1 VTSVRVDGGE
11 VIDGVVDLVHRKV
24 ESARVAQAEAFVRH
38 FFAGV
43 LPRDVQDREAADL
56 YGAAMACWNLARTR
70 QVGTPNLRVS
80 TPDLEQHGWSSTHT
94 VVQIVTDDMPFLVD
108 SVTMELSRRDL
119 GIHLIVHPMMD
130 VHRDDEGHLLDADG
144 PAGGGEGHELREAFL
159 HVEIDRQTRPEVLE
173 DIRQRLTEVLADV
186 RAAVDDWPAMRAR
199 LWEIHEQL
207 GDQPQPVDAEALAEA
222 RSFLAWLDDDHFTFL
237 GYRSYDLEERAEG
250 DVIVAQPETG
260 LGILRG
266 AAPSE
271 TNLADQPPEVRELA
285 RARTLLNLTKA
296 NSRATVHR
304 PSSLDYVGV
313 KRFRAD
319 GEVIGEWRFVGL
331 YTSRIYSS
339 RPHDI
344 PVVRRKITTVLE
356 RADLPADTHD
366 AKNLTAILES
376 LPRDELFESSA
387 DELYELAFG
396 ILGLQERRHV
406 RLFVRRD
413 RFGRYLSCL
422 VFLPRD
428 RYTTESRLKIQDVL
442 VDAYDA
448 SGLEYS
454 VRLSESVLA
463 RLHFLVRVAPGQRG
477 HPDVEEVERRLARA
491 VRTWQDDLADALVD
505 AHGEG
510 GARQLEATYRD
521 AFPAAYREEH
531 HARLAVS
538 DLERLRSLDP
548 GGDLA
553 MSLYRP
559 VEAPEDRVH
568 LKLYRSGAPITLSAV
583 LPLLEDMGC
592 EVIDQRPYS
601 IQPVDGPQVWIHD
614 LGLSTPPPGPL
625 DSTRGSAAFQEA
637 FARVWSGDSEDDGFN
652 RLVLGAG
659 LTWREVTV
667 LRAYSKYL
675 RQASTR
681 FSQAYMEDAL
691 VEHPDVTRLLV
702 ELFQA
707 RFDPR
712 TTDREHDTLA
722 ARTDAIEAALDEVA
736 SLDVDRILRSFL
748 HVVAATLRTNEFQT
762 DADGEPPACLS
773 FKLDPSRI
781 PDLPRPRP
789 AFEIFVYAPRV
800 EGVHLRGGAVA
811 RGGLRWSDRREDFRT
826 EVLDLAK
833 AQTVK
838 NAVIVPVGAKGG
850 FVVKAP
856 PSTANGRDALRDEVE
871 ACYRIFIGG
880 LLDVTDNIV
889 DGDVVPPNDL
899 VRFDGDD
906 PYLVVAADKGTATF
920 SDTANAI
927 SQERRFWLGDAFA
940 SGGSAGYDHK
950 AMGITARGAWRSV
963 QRHFRELGVDT
974 QSAPFTVL
982 GIGDMSGD
990 VFGNGMLLSRTIRLV
1005 AAFDHRHIFLDPD
1018 PDPETS
1024 FEERQRLFDLPRS
1037 TWESYDRGLISDG
1050 GGVWPRTAK
1059 SIPLS
1064 AQARRALEVEAESLT
1079 PDELVSVLLRA
1090 PVDLLFNGG
1099 VGTFVKASDETH
1111 AEVGDKTSDRVRVD
1125 ASELRCK
1132 VVGEGGNLG
1141 FTGRAR
1147 VEYALGGGRINTDA
1161 IDNSAGVDCSD
1172 HEVNIKIL
1180 LDERVRADDLTR
1192 KRRDELL
1199 VAMTDEVAEL
1209 VLANNDAQN
1218 EAISAS
1224 VVNAASMIEVHQRY
1238 MRQLEHR
1245 GQLDRELESLP
1256 DDEELAQRR
1265 TEGRGLVRPEFA
1277 VLLAYTKTLLYD
1289 ELLASDL
1296 PEDPWLE
1303 RELERYFPS
1312 VLRERYAER
1321 MEDHRLRREIVATQ
1335 VANALVNEA
1344 GTTFLFRLAEETGA
1358 EVTDITRAHMVAREV
1373 FDLRGLQ
1380 AEVRRLDNV
1389 VPAAVQTEM
1398 LLEAR
1403 RLIERGTRWLL
1414 RNLHRPL
1421 DIGATVASFAGGAA
1435 AVAELLPTSL
1445 RGMDRELTED
1455 AGAELEERG
1464 VPAELAARVACL
1476 PARFFAL
1483 DLVSV
1488 VQRSDG
1494 ADVAAVAGVYFALAE
1509 RLHLDWLRGQISALP
1524 RETRWDTLA
1533 RDALREDFFTQHSR
1547 LTAEVTQ
1554 VTQPQEDPTERVE
1567 GWLRRNAAQV
1577 RRCEQMLAEIQA
1589 TNTSD
1594 LARLS
1599 VALREIRNLRTAAT

>member
-1 VTSVRVDGGE
+1 MTSGLGDGGE
-11 VIDGVVDLVHRKV
+11 LIDDVVDLVRRKI
-24 ESARVAQAEAFVRH
+24 EPGRVPEAETFVRH

-43 LPRDVQDREAADL
+43 LPRDLQDREASDL
-56 YGAAMACWNLARTR
+56 YGAAMASWNLARTR
-70 QVGTPNLRVS
+70 QRGTPNLRVS
-80 TPDLEQHGWSSTHT
+80 NPDLEQHGWSSTHT

-108 SVTMELSRRDL
+108 SVTMELSRHDL

-130 VHRDDEGHLLDADG
+130 VHRDDRGHLLDVEG
-144 PAGGGEGHELREAFL
+144 QAGRDEGHELREAFL
-159 HVEIDRQTRPEVLE
+159 HVEIDHQTRPEVLDE
-173 DIRQRLTEVLADV
+173 VRARLTDVLADV

-207 GDQPQPVDAEALAEA
+207 GEAPQPVEAEALAEA

-250 DVIVAQPETG
+250 DIIVAQPETG

-271 TNLADQPPEVRELA
+271 KNLADQPPEVRELA

-304 PSSLDYVGV
+304 PSSLDYVGI
-313 KRFRAD
+313 KRFGPA
-319 GEVIGEWRFVGL
+319 GEVLGEWRFVGL

-344 PVVRRKITTVLE
+344 PVVRRKIATVLE

-366 AKNLTAILES
+366 AKDLTAILES

-387 DELYELAFG
+387 DELYDLAFG
-396 ILGLQERRHV
+396 ILGLQERRQV

-448 SGLEYS
+448 GGLEHS

-463 RLHFLVRVAPGQRG
+463 RLHFLVRVAPGQRD

-510 GARQLEATYRD
+510 RARQLEVHYRD

-531 HARLAVS
+531 DARLAVV

-559 VEAPEDRVH
+559 VEAPDDRVH

-583 LPLLEDMGC
+583 LPLLENMGC

-614 LGLSTPPPGPL
+614 LGLSSPPPGPL
-625 DSTRGSAAFQEA
+625 DSTHRSAAFQDA

-652 RLVLGAG
+652 RLVLRAA
-659 LTWREVTV
+659 LSWREVTL
-667 LRAYSKYL
+667 LRAYSRYL

-691 VEHPDVTRLLV
+691 VDNPEVTRLLV
-702 ELFQA
+702 ELFHA
-707 RFDPR
+707 RFDPSASE
-712 TTDREHDTLA
+712 REHDTLP
-722 ARTDAIEAALDEVA
+722 ARIDAIESALDAVT

-748 HVVAATLRTNEFQT
+748 HLITATLRTSHFQT
-762 DADGEPPACLS
+762 DADGGPRPCLS
-773 FKLDPSRI
+773 FKFDPSQI

-826 EVLDLAK
+826 EVLGLAK

-850 FVVKAP
+850 FVVKTP
-856 PSTANGRDALRDEVE
+856 PSVAGGRDALREEVE

-889 DGDVVPPNDL
+889 DGQVVPPSDI

-927 SQERRFWLGDAFA
+927 SHERGFWLGDAFA

-974 QSAPFTVL
+974 QTAPFTVV

-1005 AAFDHRHIFLDPD
+1005 AAFDHRHIFIDPD

-1024 FEERQRLFDLPRS
+1024 FEERQRLFDLARS
-1037 TWESYDRGLISDG
+1037 TWDSYDRDLISDG

-1059 SIPLS
+1059 SVPLS
-1064 AQARRALEVEAESLT
+1064 AQVRRLLEVDAESLT
-1079 PDELVSVLLRA
+1079 PDELVSALLRA

-1147 VEYALGGGRINTDA
+1147 VEYALDGGRINTDA

-1172 HEVNIKIL
+1172 HEVNIKIV
-1180 LDERVRADDLTR
+1180 LDACVRAGDLTR
-1192 KRRDELL
+1192 KQRDELL

-1209 VLANNDAQN
+1209 VLADNDAQT
-1218 EAISAS
+1218 EAISSS
-1224 VVNAASMIEVHQRY
+1224 VANAGAMVEVHRRY
-1238 MRQLEHR
+1238 LHHLEQG
-1245 GQLDRELESLP
+1245 GQVDRELESLP
-1256 DDEELAQRR
+1256 SDEQLVERR
-1265 TEGRGLVRPEFA
+1265 NEGDGLVRPEFA

-1303 RELERYFPS
+1303 RELSRYFPS
-1312 VLRERYAER
+1312 ALRERYADR
-1321 MEDHRLRREIVATQ
+1321 ITAHRLRREIVATQ
-1335 VANALVNEA
+1335 VANALVNQA

-1358 EVTDITRAHMVAREV
+1358 SVTDIVRAHTVAREV
-1373 FDLRGLQ
+1373 FDLRGLVD
-1380 AEVRRLDNV
+1380 EVHSLDHR
-1389 VPAAVQTEM
+1389 VPAAVQLEM

-1403 RLIERGTRWLL
+1403 RLVERGTRWLL
-1414 RNLHRPL
+1414 RNLRRPL
-1421 DIGATVASFAGGAA
+1421 DITATVASFAEDA
-1435 AVAELLPTSL
+1435 AVVTELLPASL
-1445 RGMDRELTED
+1445 RGVDREAADVRRT
-1455 AGAELEERG
+1455 ELEERG
-1464 VPAELAARVACL
+1464 VIGDLAARVACL
-1476 PARFFAL
+1476 PSRFFVL
-1483 DLVSV
+1483 DLVTV
-1488 VQRSDG
+1488 LHGSDDSD
-1494 ADVAAVAGVYFALAE
+1494 AAAVTGIYFTLAE
-1509 RLHLDWLRGQISALP
+1509 RLHLDWLREQISALP

-1533 RDALREDFFTQHSR
+1533 RDALREDFFSQHSR
-1547 LTAEVTQ
+1547 LTAEVVRQTE
-1554 VTQPQEDPTERVE
+1554 TGDDPPDRVD

-1589 TNTSD
+1589 TKTTD